1 MVVEADRATIGLETS
16 DAITQSAGAA
26 AIFWLSFIDTF
37 ELWQPYVTDPH
48 HTFPA
53 VAMPSH
59 TETPPQAGNDPVRER
74 VKRPYTDE
82 AVTHLLHLRRE
93 LTELIN

>member
-1 MVVEADRATIGLETS
+1 MVVEADRARTGLETS
-16 DAITQSAGAA
+16 NATTQNASAA

-48 HTFPA
+48 HTLPA

-59 TETPPQAGNDPVRER
+59 TQTPPRVRNDLRDR
-74 VKRPYTDE
+74 VKRPSHTGE
-82 AVTHLLHLRRE
+82 AVTHFISAEKLQS
-93 LTELIN
+93 